1 MLVFIKYQ
9 NEKHMG
15 FRFDAVFITI
25 CSTLVSF
32 QNVWM
37 FFPELISNN
46 VTVMS
51 SNFLSGPCHSNFCL
65 CFIWSVDLLSR
76 GFIYLQERVSEII
89 CVENLVQ
96 DIIDHFWT
104 IFGKI
109 YLPFPILNMCLF
121 CALEIHHCNWYWT
134 QKIRSHFF
142 LQLGFPG
149 KVNKCYIFT
158 YIYI

>member
-89 CVENLVQ
+89 CLEFSSRHYRPFLNNIWQNLL
-96 DIIDHFWT
+96 T
-104 IFGKI
+104 ISHIK
-109 YLPFPILNMCLF
+109 YVPFLCIGDSSL
-121 CALEIHHCNWYWT
+121 
-134 QKIRSHFF
+134 
-142 LQLGFPG
+142 
-149 KVNKCYIFT
+149 
-158 YIYI
+158 